1 METQVIASAG
11 LGLRPLVGAGAG
23 HSPTAVCWSCPS
35 SPHCSHGAIGQ
46 LCADSL
52 CHSHRQRVGCWQPRS
67 QGTINSSTAFIGNYC
82 WRSHI
87 SSEPKFQE
95 KKLFL
100 CNCCLNVGRCPME
113 QFAAM
118 WLGGEREKK
127 KSRTSPSHIQH
138 PEHATCRSA
147 LRLLTFLIH
156 NKIRVPPGHLR
167 FSAAQPSTGAKGAQ
181 GAAQP
186 SAGVWNYRTHI
197 CLWTWAS
204 WWAGD
209 LIKLE
214 QTSCNQIQQLCYH
227 CWVQNHTRWH
237 LRKIQVGLPDSSPEI
252 KAQQCSPER
261 STLGKAQPKG
271 F

>member
-1 METQVIASAG
+1 MGRTQLSGQPVSELKKKIMKWGFTWFCSSPSNPEHPQHQMETQVIASAG

-23 HSPTAVCWSCPS
+23 HSPTAVCWSCLS

-46 LCADSL
+46 LCADSH

-127 KSRTSPSHIQH
+127 K
-138 PEHATCRSA
+138 
-147 LRLLTFLIH
+147 
-156 NKIRVPPGHLR
+156 K
-167 FSAAQPSTGAKGAQ
+167 
-181 GAAQP
+181 
-186 SAGVWNYRTHI
+186 
-197 CLWTWAS
+197 
-204 WWAGD
+204 
-209 LIKLE
+209 
-214 QTSCNQIQQLCYH
+214 
-227 CWVQNHTRWH
+227 
-237 LRKIQVGLPDSSPEI
+237 
-252 KAQQCSPER
+252 
-261 STLGKAQPKG
+261 
-271 F
+271 